1 MVPNRNVCA
10 SMTNQK
16 KGMLWII
23 VATFFFSLMGSF
35 VKLGATHFSSLE
47 LVFYRSFISLLFLLI
62 YIVISQKEIKTP
74 HLRKQIDRGVVG
86 FLSLAFFFYAISHL
100 NLGSAMTLNYT
111 SPIFLGFFLPLISHQ
126 KIKKSILLCTITG
139 FIGTLFILDPHGEWQ
154 SWFAGLIGLIS
165 GIGAALAYIHVIQL
179 SKLNEPDWRTVFYFT
194 LISTLGSGLWISFTD
209 YQRLIWDDVWILIP
223 LGLSATI
230 AQIAMTRAYR
240 LGNSLVIGAL
250 SYLTIVFSG
259 VISLLYFNETMRIED
274 VLGAILIIA
283 SGAIASNISLKSR
296 VN

>member
-1 MVPNRNVCA
+1 
-10 SMTNQK
+10 MTNQK

-35 VKLGATHFSSLE
+35 VKLGATHFSSVE
-47 LVFYRSFISLLFLLI
+47 LVFYRSFISLLFLFI

-86 FLSLAFFFYAISHL
+86 FLSLAFFFYAIAHL

-194 LISTLGSGLWISFTD
+194 LVSTIGSGLWISFTD

-240 LGNSLVIGAL
+240 LGNSLVIGTL

>member
-1 MVPNRNVCA
+1 
-10 SMTNQK
+10 MTNQK

-35 VKLGATHFSSLE
+35 VKLGATHFSSVE
-47 LVFYRSFISLLFLLI
+47 LVFYRSFISLLFLFI

-86 FLSLAFFFYAISHL
+86 FLSLAFFFYAIAHL

-194 LISTLGSGLWISFTD
+194 LVSTIGSGLWISFTD

-259 VISLLYFNETMRIED
+259 VISLLYFNETMRMED

>member
-1 MVPNRNVCA
+1 
-10 SMTNQK
+10 MTNQK

-35 VKLGATHFSSLE
+35 VKLGATHFSSVE
-47 LVFYRSFISLLFLLI
+47 LVFYRSFISLLFLFI

-86 FLSLAFFFYAISHL
+86 FLSLAFFFYAIAHL

-194 LISTLGSGLWISFTD
+194 LVSTIGSGLWISFTD

-250 SYLTIVFSG
+250 SYLAIVFSG

-283 SGAIASNISLKSR
+283 SGAISSNISLKSR

>member
-1 MVPNRNVCA
+1 MVPNRNVFI

-35 VKLGATHFSSLE
+35 VKLGATHFSSVE
-47 LVFYRSFISLLFLLI
+47 LVFYRSFISLLFLFI

-86 FLSLAFFFYAISHL
+86 FLSLAFFFYAIAHL

-194 LISTLGSGLWISFTD
+194 LVSTIGSGLWISFTD

-240 LGNSLVIGAL
+240 LGNSLVIGTL

>member
-1 MVPNRNVCA
+1 
-10 SMTNQK
+10 MTNQK

-35 VKLGATHFSSLE
+35 VKLGATHFSSVE

-74 HLRKQIDRGVVG
+74 HLRKQIYRGVVG
-86 FLSLAFFFYAISHL
+86 FLSLAFFFYAIAHL

-194 LISTLGSGLWISFTD
+194 LVSTLGSGLWISFTD

-259 VISLLYFNETMRIED
+259 VISLLYFNETMRMED

>member
-1 MVPNRNVCA
+1 
-10 SMTNQK
+10 MTNQK

-35 VKLGATHFSSLE
+35 VKLGATHFSSVE

-86 FLSLAFFFYAISHL
+86 FLSLAFFFYAIAHL

-194 LISTLGSGLWISFTD
+194 LVSTLGSGLWISFTD

>member
-1 MVPNRNVCA
+1 
-10 SMTNQK
+10 MTDQK

-35 VKLGATHFSSLE
+35 VKLGATHFSSIE

-62 YIVISQKEIKTP
+62 YIVASQKEIKTP
-74 HLRKQIDRGVVG
+74 HLRKQIDRGVIG
-86 FLSLAFFFYAISHL
+86 FLSLAFFFYAIAHL

-111 SPIFLGFFLPLISHQ
+111 SPIFLGVFLPFISHQ
-126 KIKKSILLCTITG
+126 KIKKSIFLCTIIG
-139 FIGTLFILDPHGEWQ
+139 FIGALLILDPHGEWQ
-154 SWFAGLIGLIS
+154 SWFAGLVGLVS

-179 SKLNEPDWRTVFYFT
+179 GKLNEPDWRTVFYFT
-194 LISTLGSGLWISFTD
+194 LVSTIASGLWIGFTHHQKITIND
-209 YQRLIWDDVWILIP
+209 IWILIP

-240 LGNSLVIGAL
+240 LGNTLTIGAL
-250 SYLTIVFSG
+250 SYLTVVFSSL
-259 VISLLYFNETMRIED
+259 ISLMYFNETMRMED
-274 VLGAILIIA
+274 IIGALMIIL

>member
-1 MVPNRNVCA
+1 
-10 SMTNQK
+10 MTDQK

-23 VATFFFSLMGSF
+23 IATFFFSLMGSF
-35 VKLGATHFSSLE
+35 VKLGSTHFSSVE
-47 LVFYRSFISLLFLLI
+47 LVFYRSFISLVFLFL
-62 YIVISQKEIKTP
+62 YIVISHKEIKTP

-86 FLSLAFFFYAISHL
+86 LLSLAFFFYAIAHL

-111 SPIFLGFFLPLISHQ
+111 SPIFLGFFLPFISHQ
-126 KIKKSILLCTITG
+126 KIKKSIFICTIVGFTG
-139 FIGTLFILDPHGEWQ
+139 ALLILDPHGEWQ
-154 SWFAGLIGLIS
+154 SWFAGLVGLVS

-194 LISTLGSGLWISFTD
+194 LVSSIGSGLWISFTD
-209 YQRLIWDDVWILIP
+209 YQQLVWNDIWILIP

-240 LGNSLVIGAL
+240 LGNSIVIGTL
-250 SYLTIVFSG
+250 SYLAIVFSG
-259 VISLLYFNETMRIED
+259 IISLLYFNETMRIED
-274 VLGAILIIA
+274 VLGALMIII

-296 VN
+296 IN

>member
-1 MVPNRNVCA
+1 
-10 SMTNQK
+10 MTNQK

-35 VKLGATHFSSLE
+35 VKLGATHFSSVE

-86 FLSLAFFFYAISHL
+86 FLSLAFFFYAIAHL

-139 FIGTLFILDPHGEWQ
+139 FIGSLFILDPHGEWQ

-194 LISTLGSGLWISFTD
+194 LVSTLGSGLWISFTD
-209 YQRLIWDDVWILIP
+209 YQKLIWDDVWILIP

-283 SGAIASNISLKSR
+283 SGAIASKISLKSR

>member
-1 MVPNRNVCA
+1 
-10 SMTNQK
+10 MTDQK

-35 VKLGATHFSSLE
+35 VKLGATHFSSIE
-47 LVFYRSFISLLFLLI
+47 LVYYRSFISLLFLLI
-62 YIVISQKEIKTP
+62 YIVASQKEIKTP
-74 HLRKQIDRGVVG
+74 HLRKQIDRGVIG
-86 FLSLAFFFYAISHL
+86 FLSLAFFFYAIAHL

-111 SPIFLGFFLPLISHQ
+111 SPIFLGVFLPFISHQ
-126 KIKKSILLCTITG
+126 KIKKSIFLCTIIG
-139 FIGTLFILDPHGEWQ
+139 FIGALLILDPHGEWQ
-154 SWFAGLIGLIS
+154 SWFAGLVGLVS

-179 SKLNEPDWRTVFYFT
+179 GKLNEPDWRTVFYFT
-194 LISTLGSGLWISFTD
+194 LVSTIASGLWIGFTHHQKLTLND
-209 YQRLIWDDVWILIP
+209 IWILIP

-240 LGNSLVIGAL
+240 LGNTLTIGAL
-250 SYLTIVFSG
+250 SYLTIVFSSL
-259 VISLLYFNETMRIED
+259 ISLMYFNETMRMED
-274 VLGAILIIA
+274 IIGALMIIL

>member
-1 MVPNRNVCA
+1 
-10 SMTNQK
+10 MTDQK

-23 VATFFFSLMGSF
+23 IATFFFSLMGSF
-35 VKLGATHFSSLE
+35 VKLGSTHFSSVE
-47 LVFYRSFISLLFLLI
+47 LVFYRSFISLVFLFL
-62 YIVISQKEIKTP
+62 YIVISHKEIKTP

-86 FLSLAFFFYAISHL
+86 FLSLAFFFYAIAHL

-111 SPIFLGFFLPLISHQ
+111 SPIFLGFFLLFIPHQ
-126 KIKKSILLCTITG
+126 KIKKSIFICTIVGFTG
-139 FIGTLFILDPHGEWQ
+139 ALLILDPHGEWQ
-154 SWFAGLIGLIS
+154 SWFAGLVGLVS

-194 LISTLGSGLWISFTD
+194 LISSIGSGLWISFTD
-209 YQRLIWDDVWILIP
+209 YQKLAWNDIWILIP

-240 LGNSLVIGAL
+240 LGNSIVIGTL
-250 SYLTIVFSG
+250 SYLAIVFSG
-259 VISLLYFNETMRIED
+259 IISILYFNETMRIED
-274 VLGAILIIA
+274 VLGALMIII

-296 VN
+296 IN

>member
-1 MVPNRNVCA
+1 
-10 SMTNQK
+10 MTNQK

-35 VKLGATHFSSLE
+35 VKLGATHFSSVE

-86 FLSLAFFFYAISHL
+86 FLSLAFFFYAIAHL

-194 LISTLGSGLWISFTD
+194 LVSTLGSGLWISFTD
-209 YQRLIWDDVWILIP
+209 YQKLIWDDVWILIP

-259 VISLLYFNETMRIED
+259 VISLLYFNETMRMED

>member
-1 MVPNRNVCA
+1 
-10 SMTNQK
+10 MTDHK

-35 VKLGATHFSSLE
+35 VKLGATHFSSIE
-47 LVFYRSFISLLFLLI
+47 LVFYRSSISLLFLFI
-62 YIVISQKEIKTP
+62 YIVITQKEIKTP

-86 FLSLAFFFYAISHL
+86 FLSLAFFFYAIAHL

-111 SPIFLGFFLPLISHQ
+111 SPIFLGFFLPFITQQ
-126 KIKKSILLCTITG
+126 KIKKSILLCAIVG
-139 FIGTLFILDPHGEWQ
+139 FIGALLILDPHDEWQ
-154 SWFAGLIGLIS
+154 SWFAGLVGLVS

-194 LISTLGSGLWISFTD
+194 LISSLASGLWIIFTD
-209 YQRLIWDDVWILIP
+209 YQKLVWNDIWILIP

-250 SYLTIVFSG
+250 SYLAIVFSSI
-259 VISLLYFNETMRIED
+259 ISLLYFNEMMRIED
-274 VLGAILIIA
+274 ILGAIIIIL

-296 VN
+296 VH

>member
-1 MVPNRNVCA
+1 
-10 SMTNQK
+10 MTNQK

-35 VKLGATHFSSLE
+35 VKLGATHFSSVE

-62 YIVISQKEIKTP
+62 YILISQKEIKTP

-86 FLSLAFFFYAISHL
+86 FLSLAFFFYAIAHL

-194 LISTLGSGLWISFTD
+194 LVSTLGSGLWISFTD

>member
-1 MVPNRNVCA
+1 
-10 SMTNQK
+10 MTNQK

-35 VKLGATHFSSLE
+35 VKLGATHFSSVE

-86 FLSLAFFFYAISHL
+86 FLSLAFFFYAIAHL

-194 LISTLGSGLWISFTD
+194 LVSTIGSGLWISFTD

-240 LGNSLVIGAL
+240 LGNSLVIGTL

-283 SGAIASNISLKSR
+283 SGAISSNISLKSR

>member
-1 MVPNRNVCA
+1 
-10 SMTNQK
+10 MTNQK

-35 VKLGATHFSSLE
+35 VKLGATHFSSVE

-62 YIVISQKEIKTP
+62 YVVISQKEIKTP

-86 FLSLAFFFYAISHL
+86 FLSLAFFFYAIAHL

-194 LISTLGSGLWISFTD
+194 LVSTLGSGLWISFTD

-259 VISLLYFNETMRIED
+259 VISLFYFNETMRMED

>member
-1 MVPNRNVCA
+1 
-10 SMTNQK
+10 MTNQK

-35 VKLGATHFSSLE
+35 VKLGATHFSSVE

-86 FLSLAFFFYAISHL
+86 FLSLAFFFYAIAHL

-194 LISTLGSGLWISFTD
+194 LVSTLGSGFWISFTD
-209 YQRLIWDDVWILIP
+209 YQKLIWDDVWILIP

>member
-1 MVPNRNVCA
+1 
-10 SMTNQK
+10 MTNQK

-35 VKLGATHFSSLE
+35 VKLGATHFSSVE

-62 YIVISQKEIKTP
+62 YIVVSQKEIKTP

-86 FLSLAFFFYAISHL
+86 FLSLAFFFYAIAHL

-194 LISTLGSGLWISFTD
+194 LVSTLGSGLWISFTD

-259 VISLLYFNETMRIED
+259 VISLLYFNETMRMED

>member
-1 MVPNRNVCA
+1 
-10 SMTNQK
+10 MTNQK

-35 VKLGATHFSSLE
+35 VKLGATHFSSVE

-86 FLSLAFFFYAISHL
+86 FLSLAFFFYAIAHL

-194 LISTLGSGLWISFTD
+194 LVSTLGSGLWISFTD
-209 YQRLIWDDVWILIP
+209 YQKLIWDDVWILIP

>member
-1 MVPNRNVCA
+1 
-10 SMTNQK
+10 MTNQK
-16 KGMLWII
+16 KGILWII

-35 VKLGATHFSSLE
+35 VKLGATHFSSVE
-47 LVFYRSFISLLFLLI
+47 LVFYRSFISLLFLFI

-86 FLSLAFFFYAISHL
+86 FLSLAFFFYAIAHL

-194 LISTLGSGLWISFTD
+194 LVSTIGSGLWISFTD

-240 LGNSLVIGAL
+240 LGNSLVIGTL

-283 SGAIASNISLKSR
+283 SGAISSNISLKSR

>member
-1 MVPNRNVCA
+1 
-10 SMTNQK
+10 MTNQK

-35 VKLGATHFSSLE
+35 VKLGATHFSSVE

-86 FLSLAFFFYAISHL
+86 FLSLAFFFYAIAHL

-194 LISTLGSGLWISFTD
+194 LVSTLGSGLWISFTD

-259 VISLLYFNETMRIED
+259 VISLLYFNETMRMED

>member
-1 MVPNRNVCA
+1 
-10 SMTNQK
+10 
-16 KGMLWII
+16 
-23 VATFFFSLMGSF
+23 
-35 VKLGATHFSSLE
+35 
-47 LVFYRSFISLLFLLI
+47 VFYRSFISLLFLFI
-62 YIVISQKEIKTP
+62 YVTALQKEVKTP

-111 SPIFLGFFLPLISHQ
+111 SPIFLGFFLSFISNQ
-126 KIKKSILLCTITG
+126 QIKKTILMCTITG
-139 FIGTLFILDPHGEWQ
+139 FIGALLILDPHGEWQ

-179 SKLNEPDWRTVFYFT
+179 SKLDEPDWRTVFYFT
-194 LISTLGSGLWISFTD
+194 LVSTVGSGLWISVND
-209 YQRLIWDDVWILIP
+209 CQKLVWDDMSILIP

-240 LGNSLVIGAL
+240 LGNTLVIGAL

-259 VISLLYFNETMRIED
+259 VISLLYFKETMRIED
-274 VLGAILIIA
+274 LIGAALIIV

-296 VN
+296 IN

>member
-1 MVPNRNVCA
+1 
-10 SMTNQK
+10 MTNQK

-35 VKLGATHFSSLE
+35 VKLGATHFSSVE
-47 LVFYRSFISLLFLLI
+47 LVFYRSFISLLFLFI

-86 FLSLAFFFYAISHL
+86 FLSLAFFFYAIAHL

-194 LISTLGSGLWISFTD
+194 LVSTIGSGLWISFTD

-240 LGNSLVIGAL
+240 LGNSLVIGTL

-283 SGAIASNISLKSR
+283 SGAISSNISLKSR

>member
-1 MVPNRNVCA
+1 
-10 SMTNQK
+10 MTDQK

-35 VKLGATHFSSLE
+35 VKLGATHFSSIE

-62 YIVISQKEIKTP
+62 YIVIGQKEIKTP

-86 FLSLAFFFYAISHL
+86 FLSLAFFFYAIAHL

-111 SPIFLGFFLPLISHQ
+111 SHIFLGFFLPFISHQ
-126 KIKKSILLCTITG
+126 KIKKSIFLCTIIG
-139 FIGTLFILDPHGEWQ
+139 FIGALLILDPHGEWQ
-154 SWFAGLIGLIS
+154 SWFAGLVGLVS

-179 SKLNEPDWRTVFYFT
+179 GKLNEPDWRTVFYFT
-194 LISTLGSGLWISFTD
+194 LVSTIASGFWIGFTH
-209 YQRLIWDDVWILIP
+209 YQKLTLNDIWILIP

-240 LGNSLVIGAL
+240 LGNTLTIGAL
-250 SYLTIVFSG
+250 SYLTIVFSSL
-259 VISLLYFNETMRIED
+259 ISLMYFNETMRMED
-274 VLGAILIIA
+274 IIGALMIIL

>member
-1 MVPNRNVCA
+1 
-10 SMTNQK
+10 MTNQK

-35 VKLGATHFSSLE
+35 VKLGATHFSSVE

-62 YIVISQKEIKTP
+62 YVVISQKEIKTP

-86 FLSLAFFFYAISHL
+86 FLSLAFFFYAIAHL

-194 LISTLGSGLWISFTD
+194 LVSTLGSGLWISFTD
-209 YQRLIWDDVWILIP
+209 YQKLIWDDVWILIP

-259 VISLLYFNETMRIED
+259 VISLLYFNETMRMED

>member
-1 MVPNRNVCA
+1 
-10 SMTNQK
+10 MTDHK

-35 VKLGATHFSSLE
+35 VKLGATHFSSIE
-47 LVFYRSFISLLFLLI
+47 LVFYRSSISLLFLFI
-62 YIVISQKEIKTP
+62 YIVITQKEIKTP

-86 FLSLAFFFYAISHL
+86 FLSLAFFFYAIAHL

-111 SPIFLGFFLPLISHQ
+111 SPIFLGFFLPFITQQ
-126 KIKKSILLCTITG
+126 KIKKTILLCAIVG
-139 FIGTLFILDPHGEWQ
+139 FIGALLILDPHGEWQ
-154 SWFAGLIGLIS
+154 SWFAGLVGLVS

-194 LISTLGSGLWISFTD
+194 LISSLASGLWIIFTD
-209 YQRLIWDDVWILIP
+209 YQKLVWNDIWILIP

-250 SYLTIVFSG
+250 SYLAIVFSSI
-259 VISLLYFNETMRIED
+259 ISLLYFNEMMRIED
-274 VLGAILIIA
+274 ILGAIIIIL

-296 VN
+296 VH